1 MSRRLPSPLSGAPRF
16 RNPSCC
22 GSVVV
27 TRSDHRAPGR
37 LDAWTLGRL
46 DAFVAGLPVKL
57 SQIGLL
63 VRLPMRG

>member
-16 RNPSCC
+16 RA
-22 GSVVV
+22 VVV
-27 TRSDHRAPGR
+27 LWWSRGQIIGR